1 MTADE
6 LDREY
11 ARQLTAMAAARIPH
25 ENRGTCG

>member
-11 ARQLTAMAAARIPH
+11 ARQLTAMAAACVEH
-25 ENRGTCG
+25 ETRGTCG